1 MQNRKSISKKFNN
14 MKGIQMTKGKYII
27 VALCALTA
35 MSHAQDMKEMPPVTA
50 GIIKAQ
56 QYKHEVAR
64 RYVGRIIA
72 EETVAVVA
80 QVAGEIKEVCF
91 KEGDIV
97 EQGTVLYKL
106 DDVKYTA
113 AVKAA
118 EASVAQAQ
126 ANFDYAKKTFDRTTV
141 LFERKVASADAMD
154 AAVNGFNSAQA
165 ALEAAKAN
173 LILAQDNLAHAT
185 ITSPIK
191 GKIGANSF
199 TVGNYISLSS
209 GVLTTVVKV
218 DPVRVKFSLSSRD
231 LMTMF
236 GSIANLKE
244 KANVSIVLADGTKYL
259 KEGTILFAD
268 NTVNVQT
275 DSIGIYAQF
284 DNAEG
289 VLNVGS
295 AVTVN
300 VASKESE
307 MYVGVP
313 STAIIYKNAGTQLY
327 IVKDGVAELRDVVL
341 GPSIDGVQYIKE
353 GVAENDIV
361 VHKGTHKVYP
371 GAKVNGVEE

>member
-1 MQNRKSISKKFNN
+1 MQNRKKKKKKFNN

-35 MSHAQDMKEMPPVTA
+35 MSYAQDMKEMPPVTA

-141 LFERKVASADAMD
+141 LFELRWSA
-154 AAVNGFNSAQA
+154 
-165 ALEAAKAN
+165 
-173 LILAQDNLAHAT
+173 
-185 ITSPIK
+185 
-191 GKIGANSF
+191 
-199 TVGNYISLSS
+199 
-209 GVLTTVVKV
+209 
-218 DPVRVKFSLSSRD
+218 
-231 LMTMF
+231 
-236 GSIANLKE
+236 
-244 KANVSIVLADGTKYL
+244 IVLASSNLSGFTKI
-259 KEGTILFAD
+259 T
-268 NTVNVQT
+268 
-275 DSIGIYAQF
+275 
-284 DNAEG
+284 
-289 VLNVGS
+289 
-295 AVTVN
+295 
-300 VASKESE
+300 
-307 MYVGVP
+307 
-313 STAIIYKNAGTQLY
+313 
-327 IVKDGVAELRDVVL
+327 
-341 GPSIDGVQYIKE
+341 
-353 GVAENDIV
+353 
-361 VHKGTHKVYP
+361 
-371 GAKVNGVEE
+371 